1 MYLTLHL
8 KLTQPGSMLA
18 FPGAPFQGGT
28 RDKAPSVHS
37 LPMETG
43 PRGWG
48 SELEEAES
56 ISLIQ
61 KLNFPQFLLG
71 SCVVK
76 AVANTLAAVSLIL
89 QTVYL
94 TPV

>member
-43 PRGWG
+43 PLGWG
-48 SELEEAES
+48 SELEEAKGG
-56 ISLIQ
+56 IQVIIILFKLVLYLINLHVQ
-61 KLNFPQFLLG
+61 
-71 SCVVK
+71 
-76 AVANTLAAVSLIL
+76 
-89 QTVYL
+89 
-94 TPV
+94 

>member
-1 MYLTLHL
+1 MAT
-8 KLTQPGSMLA
+8 
-18 FPGAPFQGGT
+18 GT
-28 RDKAPSVHS
+28 VPI
-37 LPMETG
+37 L
-43 PRGWG
+43 G

-89 QTVYL
+89 QTVYR